1 MNRGWGKKEIQSHT
15 TKLLYLGRISFFF
28 SLRVN
33 VIGQR
38 GSREV
43 YVCTSEF
50 VIITGN
56 QCKTKRKF
64 LELYVNKCR

>member
-1 MNRGWGKKEIQSHT
+1 MGKKRNPKPYHEIVVSRQNE
-15 TKLLYLGRISFFF
+15 LFF

-64 LELYVNKCR
+64 LELYVNKRR